1 MSTLVNPLD
10 ERSAGQQSPAPRLDS
25 LEGKTLALLD
35 ISKPRGSELL
45 GRLGRP
51 DLEAVFVSHPIQDR
65 TPAEIEER
73 ADAVIEEV
81 VSRLTGDP

>member
-1 MSTLVNPLD
+1 LHDSVRLEAEGIPAVPL
-10 ERSAGQQSPAPRLDS
+10 A
-25 LEGKTLALLD
+25 T
-35 ISKPRGSELL
+35 SESRTAARVQAS
-45 GRLGRP
+45 RLGRP

-81 VSRLTGDP
+81 VARLTAP

>member
-1 MSTLVNPLD
+1 LHDSVRLEAEGIPAVPL
-10 ERSAGQQSPAPRLDS
+10 A
-25 LEGKTLALLD
+25 T
-35 ISKPRGSELL
+35 SEFRTAARVQAS
-45 GRLGRP
+45 RLGRP

-81 VSRLTGDP
+81 VARLTAP